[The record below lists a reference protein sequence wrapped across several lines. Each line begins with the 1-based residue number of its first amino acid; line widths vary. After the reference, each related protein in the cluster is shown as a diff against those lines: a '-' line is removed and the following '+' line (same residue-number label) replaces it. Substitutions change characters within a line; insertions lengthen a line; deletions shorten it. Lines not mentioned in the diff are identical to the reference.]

1 MLSKRRSLIRSTS
14 IALALAGM
22 VLTSLVVSMVYLVYK
37 TQDFVDG
44 AVKARVVRS
53 AAADLLLALQDAE
66 TGQRG
71 FLLTQEQ
78 AFLKPYLDS
87 VNEVQTRERALE
99 KAIDASAFVAIGSS
113 FIRDTV
119 NSKLAELRQTLA
131 LAQSGRQSEALAA
144 VRGEYGL
151 KLMESIRAT
160 LNGVIDVA
168 DKRIASQLGNQVDL
182 AIALRIATIAGAVLI
197 ACIMVAVVAIMR
209 RYITE
214 ILATR
219 SELETLNLG
228 LEQRVKERT
237 EDLIRANQE
246 IQRYAYI
253 VTHDLRAPLVNI
265 MGFTSELQGALD
277 AIRSLFEAEEGSI
290 ARDNLRQAAVLAVN
304 EDLPEAIGFIRS
316 STRKMDELINAILK
330 ISRDGRR
337 ELRAEPIDLQTL
349 IETSAASIQHQLV
362 EADGVVKISA
372 NVRRFVSDRFS
383 VEQII
388 GNLFD
393 NAVKYRD
400 PARALELSV
409 NAYPVNRFTIA
420 IEVKDNGR
428 GIAEEDHERIFEL
441 FRRAG
446 TQNSPGEGI
455 GLAHVRSLTRNMGG
469 DINVKSEIGRGTTF
483 MIRLPSD
490 LSQFVRSSG
499 Q

>member
-1 MLSKRRSLIRSTS
+1 MPATRRSLIRSTS
-14 IALALAGM
+14 IALALAGVVLVGLVTAM
-22 VLTSLVVSMVYLVYK
+22 VFLVYK
-37 TQDFVDG
+37 TQDYIDN

-53 AAADLLLALQDAE
+53 AAADLLLAVQDAE

-71 FLLTQEQ
+71 FLLTQEK
-78 AFLKPYLDS
+78 AFLQPYIDS
-87 VNEVQTRERALE
+87 ITEVESHERELEVALGN
-99 KAIDASAFVAIGSS
+99 SPVAGVQPS
-113 FIRDTV
+113 FIRETI
-119 NSKLAELRQTLA
+119 NNKLSELRQTLA
-131 LAQSGRQSEALAA
+131 LSQSGKNAEAIEI
-144 VRGEYGL
+144 VRAEYGL
-151 KLMESIRAT
+151 KLMNSIRKDV
-160 LNGVIDVA
+160 NKVIEASDE
-168 DKRIASQLGNQVDL
+168 RIKSQLANNLDL
-182 AIALRIATIAGAVLI
+182 ALALRIATVAGAILL

-209 RYITE
+209 RYIME
-214 ILATR
+214 ILETR
-219 SELETLNLG
+219 AELETLNTG

-265 MGFTSELQGALD
+265 MGFTSELQEALKSID
-277 AIRSLFEAEEGSI
+277 AFYAAPEGSI
-290 ARDNLRQAAVLAVN
+290 DHENLREAATLTVK
-304 EDLPEAIGFIRS
+304 EDLPEAITFIRS

-337 ELRAEPIDLQTL
+337 DLKPEPIDLQNL
-349 IETSAASIQHQLV
+349 IESSAATIQHQV
-362 EADGVVKISA
+362 AEASGEIKVSA
-372 NVRRFVSDRFS
+372 NVKRFVSDRFS

-400 PARALELSV
+400 RSRPLQVSV

-420 IEVKDNGR
+420 MEVKDNGR

-441 FRRAG
+441 FRRSG
-446 TQNSPGEGI
+446 NLESPGEGI

-469 DINVKSEIGRGTTF
+469 DINVKSEIGKGTTF
-483 MIRLPSD
+483 MVRLPAD
-490 LSQFVRSSG
+490 LSQFVRSNS

>member
-1 MLSKRRSLIRSTS
+1 L
-14 IALALAGM
+14 
-22 VLTSLVVSMVYLVYK
+22 
-37 TQDFVDG
+37 
-44 AVKARVVRS
+44 
-53 AAADLLLALQDAE
+53 
-66 TGQRG
+66 
-71 FLLTQEQ
+71 
-78 AFLKPYLDS
+78 P
-87 VNEVQTRERALE
+87 
-99 KAIDASAFVAIGSS
+99 
-113 FIRDTV
+113 
-119 NSKLAELRQTLA
+119 LA